1 MSNSDLRNSKV
12 VPDLVATSW
21 SIRALIVFSSSSL
34 SGSGSVVSAVT
45 HAAFLDAA
53 ATFSLDAIS
62 LSLLTL
68 LLLAPP
74 LQGTP
79 KPFPLVVKSRVEG
92 LLEPGPG

>member
-45 HAAFLDAA
+45 LDA